1 MHESLPSLSRLRE
14 RYGQEAVEFQLR
26 SLERHGSVVDDPRLW
41 LEVALA
47 RGFKFMPIARV
58 NRCPCGSSETRL
70 LGRFVFWNLL
80 GLREC
85 DRCGLLLVSPRL
97 SNDAMRSVFA
107 EHYFDYTNLKVWGER
122 RAKVFADV
130 LQILRSRGVRNVF
143 DVGAAF
149 GHFVKYAQEMGLE
162 AAGSD
167 ISPEAVEVGR
177 EQLGVKLYAG
187 TLDELSL
194 QDESLDAI
202 VSLDAFYYVPEPR
215 AELDAMRR
223 LLKPGG
229 VIVLRLRNCL
239 WSRVRAHIA
248 RFRAVNRPVLPA
260 QHLWGFTPQSITHL
274 LEISGWQVEECQPA
288 AYSMSLFVPLQAAAI
303 TLNRVLRQAWHGAP
317 ILTRNFNVVA
327 RRANATEPEN

>member
-1 MHESLPSLSRLRE
+1 MHEPLPSLSRLRE
-14 RYGQEAVEFQLR
+14 RYGEEAVEFQLR
-26 SLERHGSVVDDPRLW
+26 SLERHGSVVDDPQLW

-47 RGFKFMPIARV
+47 GVFKFMPIARV
-58 NRCPCGSSETRL
+58 DRCPCGSSETKF

-85 DRCGLLLVSPRL
+85 ARCGLLLVSPRL
-97 SNDAMRSVFA
+97 TKEAMRSVFT
-107 EHYFDYTNLKVWGER
+107 EHYFDYEKLNVWGER
-122 RAKVFADV
+122 RGKVFTDV
-130 LQILRSRGVRNVF
+130 LRILKSRGVRSVF

-149 GHFVKYAQEMGLE
+149 GHFVKYAQERGLE

-167 ISPEAVEVGR
+167 ISPKAVEVGR

-194 QDESLDAI
+194 LDESVDAI

-239 WSRVRAHIA
+239 WSRALARIA
-248 RFRAVNRPVLPA
+248 RFRAVNRSVLPA

-274 LEISGWQVEECQPA
+274 LETSGWRVEECQPA
-288 AYSMSLFVPLQAAAI
+288 AYSMSLFAPLQTAAT
-303 TLNRVLRQAWHGAP
+303 TLNRVLRRAWHGAP

-327 RRANATEPEN
+327 RRAN